1 MTNRRFTVLTFAA
14 VALAAFLAPASASAQ
29 SIWDRI
35 RDRAEQ
41 EQRGR
46 DRDDDGRR
54 NRRDDDW
61 GRDRNRGGRMSDYE
75 RRQLRELARRIDD
88 RSRDLRRDVDRLLD
102 NSRINGSN
110 REDRINNEA
119 RDLREAA
126 QRFRNV
132 AGDSDYLQGSRD
144 EDWRRDRRDDDWGR
158 NNRRGGRMS
167 DYERR
172 QLRELARRIED
183 RSRDLQRD
191 VDHLLDNS
199 RINGSNREDRINNE
213 ARDLREAAQ
222 RFRNVAGDSD
232 YLQGSRDEAGR
243 LLQEASRFSRMLSRV
258 RLDSRTASD
267 WNQIRSDL
275 RGVAN
280 IYNLRFNDDRG
291 YNGDDD
297 WRRNRRYE

>member
-35 RDRAEQ
+35 RDRAED
-41 EQRGR
+41 QRQR
-46 DRDDDGRR
+46 DRDEDWRR

-61 GRDRNRGGRMSDYE
+61 GRDRNRGGRLNDNE

-88 RSRDLRRDVDRLLD
+88 RSRDLQRDVDRLLD
-102 NSRINGSN
+102 NSRINGSD

-132 AGDSDYLQGSRD
+132 AGDG
-144 EDWRRDRRDDDWGR
+144 
-158 NNRRGGRMS
+158 
-167 DYERR
+167 
-172 QLRELARRIED
+172 
-183 RSRDLQRD
+183 
-191 VDHLLDNS
+191 
-199 RINGSNREDRINNE
+199 
-213 ARDLREAAQ
+213 
-222 RFRNVAGDSD
+222 D
-232 YLQGSRDEAGR
+232 YLQGSRDEASR
-243 LLQEASRFSRMLSRV
+243 LLQEASRFSRMLGRV

-291 YNGDDD
+291 YDIYNDNRG
-297 WRRNRRYE
+297 RGRRYE

>member
-14 VALAAFLAPASASAQ
+14 VALATFLAPASASAQ

-46 DRDDDGRR
+46 DRDDDWRR
-54 NRRDDDW
+54 NRRNDDDW

-88 RSRDLRRDVDRLLD
+88 RSGDLQRDVDRLLD

-119 RDLREAA
+119 RDLRNAA
-126 QRFRNV
+126 DRFNDV
-132 AGDSDYLQGSRD
+132 AGDSD
-144 EDWRRDRRDDDWGR
+144 
-158 NNRRGGRMS
+158 
-167 DYERR
+167 
-172 QLRELARRIED
+172 RIE
-183 RSRDLQRD
+183 S
-191 VDHLLDNS
+191 
-199 RINGSNREDRINNE
+199 
-213 ARDLREAAQ
+213 
-222 RFRNVAGDSD
+222 
-232 YLQGSRDEAGR
+232 SRDEASR
-243 LLQEASRFSRMLSRV
+243 LLQEASRFSRMLGRL
-258 RLDSRTASD
+258 RLDSRTANN

-275 RGVAN
+275 RSVAN

-291 YNGDDD
+291 YDIYD
-297 WRRNRRYE
+297 NRRDNRRWE